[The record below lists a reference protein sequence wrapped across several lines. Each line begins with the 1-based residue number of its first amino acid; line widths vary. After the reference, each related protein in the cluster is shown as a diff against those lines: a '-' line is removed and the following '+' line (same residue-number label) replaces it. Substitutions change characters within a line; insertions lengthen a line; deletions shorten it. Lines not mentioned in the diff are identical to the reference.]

1 MNLAKTLTILVFAAL
16 ASALLIGCN
25 REEQQN
31 AAAMER
37 PPAAVMTADS
47 VARDVPVYV
56 EEIGKTAARESVT
69 IQPQVGGKVTEIHFV
84 DGANVKQGDLLF
96 TIDPRPFEAVLQQ
109 AQATLA
115 QNRANL
121 EWSRSELKRVQG
133 LTGTGAVSAQE
144 VESKQNAVAV
154 AEAQIKAGEAAVEQA
169 ELNLAYCTIRS
180 PIAGRAGQRL
190 VDAGNIVTSGADGGT
205 RMLVIQRLD
214 PIYADFT
221 IPERHLNAVREH
233 MRSGAL
239 KTQVWIP
246 EQPKVIRDGELT
258 FLDNMVQPGA
268 GTVKLRATLPNTDAH
283 FWPGQF
289 VNVRLVLDVKKDA
302 VLVPAQA
309 PQVGQEGQYVFVVTP
324 DSTAE
329 LRPVQLGQRQGE
341 MVVIDTGLK
350 VGERVVTQ
358 GHMGV
363 MPGGKVQPIAPTT
376 QPAPTPNGAVAEGAT
391 NS

>member
-1 MNLAKTLTILVFAAL
+1 MRNLGKLFLIATVAGAL
-16 ASALLIGCN
+16 AAGCQRADEQSA
-25 REEQQN
+25 
-31 AAAMER
+31 ATMER
-37 PPAAVMTADS
+37 PPAS
-47 VARDVPVYV
+47 VYAAPAIAQDVPVYI
-56 EEIGKTAARESVT
+56 EEIGKTAARESVV
-69 IQPQVGGKVTEIHFV
+69 IQPQVSGKITEIHFT
-84 DGANVKQGDLLF
+84 DGADVKQGDLLF
-96 TIDPRPFEAVLQQ
+96 TIDPRPFQAVLAQ

-115 QNRANL
+115 QNHANL

-180 PIAGRAGQRL
+180 PITGRAGQRL

-205 RMLVIQRLD
+205 RLLVIQRLD

-221 IPERHLNAVREH
+221 IPERHLTDVRAH
-233 MRSGAL
+233 MSSGSL
-239 KTQVWIP
+239 KTQVWLP
-246 EQPKVIRDGELT
+246 QAPTEIREGQLT
-258 FLDNMVQPGA
+258 FLDNVVQQGA
-268 GTVKLRATLPNTDAH
+268 GTVKLRATLPNGKQY

-289 VNVRLVLDVKKDA
+289 VNVRLVLTVKKDA

-329 LRPVQLGQRQGE
+329 LRPVQVGQRQGDLI
-341 MVVIDTGLK
+341 VIESGLK
-350 VGERVVTQ
+350 AGEQVVTQ

-363 MPGGKVQPIAPTT
+363 MPGGKVQLVNATT
-376 QPAPTPNGAVAEGAT
+376 QPAPPVPSGAVAEGA
-391 NS
+391 SKS